1 MAESERL
8 LLIATPLLNRTP
20 AFDRAAALAKAKSAA
35 LHIVAFDSVDGIAA
49 AGLVNETAIH
59 EMREVY
65 LQSHRDWLEEQ
76 ATGIRHMGVEVT
88 TEVIWVQRLFEEI
101 LIHIREIKPSMVI
114 KDLQHESWLTRAL
127 FTTLD
132 MRLLHDCPVP
142 LHLIGKVE
150 HGMPRKILAAVD
162 PFHPEDQFD
171 HLNDKIIKAAEI
183 LAAQCGAQ
191 LHLLFAYDLSYICA
205 LDSGFGYAASVM
217 DELFRTE
224 SEAFADLADRFGVP
238 KDCRHMVTGSPA
250 RVIESFMLN
259 TGIDVVVM
267 GTVHRNTMHQ
277 LMGSTT
283 EQVAHHLLSSLL
295 TINPRTQP

>member
-35 LHIVAFDSVDGIAA
+35 LHIVAFDYVDGIAA
-49 AGLVNETAIH
+49 AGLVNETAIS

-88 TEVIWVQRLFEEI
+88 IEVIWVQRPFEEI

-142 LHLIGKVE
+142 LHLIGKVQ
-150 HGMPRKILAAVD
+150 HGLPRKILAAVD

-171 HLNDKIIKAAEI
+171 HLNDKIIKAAET
-183 LAAQCGAQ
+183 LASQCGAQ
-191 LHLLFAYDLSYICA
+191 LHLLFAYDLSYIGA

-217 DELFRTE
+217 DQLFKTE

-238 KDCRHMVTGSPA
+238 KDCRHMITGSPA
-250 RVIESFMLN
+250 RVIESFMLT

-267 GTVHRNTMHQ
+267 GTVHRNTMHK

-283 EQVAHHLLSSLL
+283 EQVAHHLPSSLL
-295 TINPRTQP
+295 TINPRT

>member
-35 LHIVAFDSVDGIAA
+35 LHIVAFDYVDGIAA
-49 AGLVNETAIH
+49 AGLVNETAIT

-76 ATGIRHMGVEVT
+76 AVGIRHMGVDVT
-88 TEVIWVQRLFEEI
+88 TQVIWVQRPFEEI
-101 LIHIREIKPSMVI
+101 ITHIREMKPSMVI
-114 KDLQHESWLTRAL
+114 KDLQHESWLTRTL

-142 LHLIGKVE
+142 LHLVGKIQ
-150 HGMPRKILAAVD
+150 HGLPRKILAAVD
-162 PFHPEDQFD
+162 PFYPDDQFEY
-171 HLNDKIIKAAEI
+171 LNDKIIKAAEI
-183 LAAQCGAQ
+183 LATQCDAQ
-191 LHLLFAYDLSYICA
+191 LHLLYAYDLSYVYS
-205 LDSGFGYAASVM
+205 LDGGFGFESSVM
-217 DELFRTE
+217 GELYKAE
-224 SEAFADLADRFGVP
+224 SEAFTRLADRFGVP
-238 KDCRHMVTGSPA
+238 KDRRHMMTGNPA

-259 TGIDVVVM
+259 AAIDVVVM
-267 GTVHRNTMHQ
+267 GTVHRDTMRK

-283 EQVAHHLLSSLL
+283 EQVAHHLPSSLL